1 MEVFNKSKGKFNPSN
16 TEIIEL
22 NKNIE
27 QVYLID
33 KINSLK
39 KDKVLCPNGEE
50 SVREIITHRGGVG
63 ILIKVDD
70 KFIIEKQFRYALGK
84 EIYELPAGKLEA
96 DEEPLEAAKRECLEE
111 TGYRPL
117 EMIHL
122 GDMVP
127 TCGYSNEVI
136 HFYYCPKS
144 VKEERH
150 LDSDEFIDIMYMSLE
165 EIEKMI
171 KEDRI
176 VDSKILAV
184 LTLYKNKI
192 L

>member
-1 MEVFNKSKGKFNPSN
+1 MDKKEITIHSEQIYKGH
-16 TEIIEL
+16 
-22 NKNIE
+22 
-27 QVYLID
+27 VV
-33 KINSLK
+33 SLK
-39 KDKVLCPNGEE
+39 KDTVLCPNGEQ
-50 SVREIITHRGGVG
+50 SLREIITHRGGVG

-111 TGYRPL
+111 TGYKPL

-122 GDMVP
+122 GDMSP
-127 TCGYSNEVI
+127 TCGYSTEII

-144 VKEERH
+144 VKQERH
-150 LDSDEFIDIMYMSLE
+150 LDSDEVIDLMYLSLE
-165 EIEKMI
+165 EIEQMI
-171 KEDRI
+171 KNDQI
-176 VDSKILAV
+176 IDSKILAV
-184 LTLYKNKI
+184 LTLYKNKM

>member
-1 MEVFNKSKGKFNPSN
+1 MDKKEITLHSEQIYKGR
-16 TEIIEL
+16 
-22 NKNIE
+22 
-27 QVYLID
+27 VV
-33 KINSLK
+33 SLK
-39 KDKVLCPNGEE
+39 KDTVLCPNGEQ
-50 SVREIITHRGGVG
+50 SLREIITHRGGVG
-63 ILIKVDD
+63 ILVKVDD

-111 TGYRPL
+111 TGYKPL

-122 GDMVP
+122 GDMSP
-127 TCGYSNEVI
+127 TCGYSTEII

-144 VKEERH
+144 VKQERH
-150 LDSDEFIDIMYMSLE
+150 LDSDEVIDLMYLSLE
-165 EIEKMI
+165 EIEQMI
-171 KEDRI
+171 KEDQI
-176 VDSKILAV
+176 IDSKILAV

>member
-1 MEVFNKSKGKFNPSN
+1 MDKKEITIHSEQIYKGH
-16 TEIIEL
+16 
-22 NKNIE
+22 
-27 QVYLID
+27 VV
-33 KINSLK
+33 SLK
-39 KDKVLCPNGEE
+39 KDTVLCPNGEQ
-50 SVREIITHRGGVG
+50 SLREIITHRGGVG

-111 TGYRPL
+111 TGYKPL

-122 GDMVP
+122 GDMSP
-127 TCGYSNEVI
+127 TCGYSTEII

-144 VKEERH
+144 IKAERH
-150 LDSDEFIDIMYMSLE
+150 LDSDEVIDLMYLSLE
-165 EIEKMI
+165 EIEQMI
-171 KEDRI
+171 KEDQI
-176 VDSKILAV
+176 IDSKILAV
-184 LTLYKNKI
+184 LTLYKNKM

>member
-1 MEVFNKSKGKFNPSN
+1 MDKKEITIHSEQIYKGH
-16 TEIIEL
+16 
-22 NKNIE
+22 
-27 QVYLID
+27 VV
-33 KINSLK
+33 SLK
-39 KDKVLCPNGEE
+39 KDTVLCPNGEQ
-50 SVREIITHRGGVG
+50 SLREIITHRGGVA
-63 ILIKVDD
+63 ILVKVDD

-111 TGYRPL
+111 TGYKPL

-122 GDMVP
+122 CDMSP
-127 TCGYSNEVI
+127 TCGYSTEII

-144 VKEERH
+144 VKQERH
-150 LDSDEFIDIMYMSLE
+150 LDSDEVIDLMYLSLE
-165 EIEKMI
+165 EIEHMI
-171 KEDRI
+171 KNDQI
-176 VDSKILAV
+176 IDSKILAV

>member
-1 MEVFNKSKGKFNPSN
+1 MDKTEKTIKSEHIYKGH
-16 TEIIEL
+16 
-22 NKNIE
+22 
-27 QVYLID
+27 VV
-33 KINSLK
+33 SLK
-39 KDKVLCPNGEE
+39 KDTVLCPNGEE
-50 SVREIITHRGGVG
+50 SLREIITHRGGVG

-111 TGYRPL
+111 TGCKPL

-122 GDMVP
+122 GDMSP
-127 TCGYSNEVI
+127 TCGYSTEII

-144 VKEERH
+144 IKAERH
-150 LDSDEFIDIMYMSLE
+150 LDSDEVIDLMYLSLE

-171 KEDRI
+171 KEDQI
-176 VDSKILAV
+176 IDSKILAV

>member
-1 MEVFNKSKGKFNPSN
+1 MDKKEITIHSEQIYKGH
-16 TEIIEL
+16 
-22 NKNIE
+22 
-27 QVYLID
+27 VV
-33 KINSLK
+33 SLK
-39 KDKVLCPNGEE
+39 KDTVLCPNGEQ
-50 SVREIITHRGGVG
+50 SLREIITHRGGVG
-63 ILIKVDD
+63 ILIKADD

-111 TGYRPL
+111 TGYKPL

-122 GDMVP
+122 GDMSP
-127 TCGYSNEVI
+127 TCGYSTEII

-144 VKEERH
+144 VKQERH
-150 LDSDEFIDIMYMSLE
+150 LDSDEVIDLMYLSLE
-165 EIEKMI
+165 EIEQMI
-171 KEDRI
+171 KEDQI
-176 VDSKILAV
+176 IDSKILAV

>member
-1 MEVFNKSKGKFNPSN
+1 MDKKEITIHSEQIYKGH
-16 TEIIEL
+16 
-22 NKNIE
+22 
-27 QVYLID
+27 VV
-33 KINSLK
+33 SLK
-39 KDKVLCPNGEE
+39 KDTVLCPNGEQ
-50 SVREIITHRGGVG
+50 SLREIITHRGGVG

-111 TGYRPL
+111 TGYKPL

-122 GDMVP
+122 GDMSP
-127 TCGYSNEVI
+127 TCGYSTEII

-144 VKEERH
+144 IKAERH
-150 LDSDEFIDIMYMSLE
+150 LDSDEVIDLMYLSLE
-165 EIEKMI
+165 EIEQMI
-171 KEDRI
+171 KNDQI
-176 VDSKILAV
+176 IDSKILAV
-184 LTLYKNKI
+184 LTLYKNKM

>member
-1 MEVFNKSKGKFNPSN
+1 MDKKEKTITSEQIYKGHV
-16 TEIIEL
+16 I
-22 NKNIE
+22 
-27 QVYLID
+27 
-33 KINSLK
+33 SLK

-96 DEEPLEAAKRECLEE
+96 GEEPLEAAKRECLEE
-111 TGYRPL
+111 TGYKPL

-122 GDMVP
+122 GDMSP
-127 TCGYSNEVI
+127 TCGYSTEII
-136 HFYYCPKS
+136 HFYYCSKS
-144 VKEERH
+144 VKAERH

>member
-1 MEVFNKSKGKFNPSN
+1 MDKKEITIHSEQIYKGH
-16 TEIIEL
+16 
-22 NKNIE
+22 
-27 QVYLID
+27 VV
-33 KINSLK
+33 SLK
-39 KDKVLCPNGEE
+39 KDTVLCPNGEQ
-50 SVREIITHRGGVG
+50 SLREIITHRGGVG
-63 ILIKVDD
+63 ILVKVDD

-111 TGYRPL
+111 TGYKPL

-122 GDMVP
+122 GDMSP
-127 TCGYSNEVI
+127 TCGYSTEII

-144 VKEERH
+144 VKQERH
-150 LDSDEFIDIMYMSLE
+150 LDSDEVIDLMYLSLE
-165 EIEKMI
+165 EIEQMI
-171 KEDRI
+171 KEDQI
-176 VDSKILAV
+176 IDSKILAV

>member
-1 MEVFNKSKGKFNPSN
+1 M
-16 TEIIEL
+16 
-22 NKNIE
+22 
-27 QVYLID
+27 D
-33 KINSLK
+33 KIEKTIKSEQLYKGHVVSLK
-39 KDKVLCPNGEE
+39 RDTVLCPNGEE
-50 SVREIITHRGGVG
+50 SLREIITHRGGVG
-63 ILIKVDD
+63 ILVKVND

-111 TGYRPL
+111 TGYEPL

-122 GDMVP
+122 GNMSP
-127 TCGYSNEVI
+127 TCGYSTEII

-144 VKEERH
+144 IKKERH
-150 LDSDEFIDIMYMSLE
+150 LDSDEVIDLMYLSLQD
-165 EIEKMI
+165 IEKMI
-171 KEDRI
+171 KEDQI
-176 VDSKILAV
+176 IDSKILAV

>member
-1 MEVFNKSKGKFNPSN
+1 MDKKEVTITSEQIYKGR
-16 TEIIEL
+16 
-22 NKNIE
+22 
-27 QVYLID
+27 VV
-33 KINSLK
+33 SLK
-39 KDKVLCPNGEE
+39 RDLVKCPTGEE
-50 SVREIITHRGGVG
+50 SIREIITHRGGVG

-70 KFIIEKQFRYALGK
+70 KFVIEKQFRYALGK

-96 DEEPLEAAKRECLEE
+96 DEEPLEAAKRETLEE

-122 GDMVP
+122 GDMSP
-127 TCGYSNEVI
+127 TCGYSTEII

-150 LDSDEFIDIMYMSLE
+150 LDSDEVIDLMYLSLE
-165 EIEKMI
+165 EIENMI
-171 KEDRI
+171 KEDKI
-176 VDSKILAV
+176 IDSKILAV
-184 LTLYKNKI
+184 LSLYKNKI

>member
-1 MEVFNKSKGKFNPSN
+1 MDKKEITIHSEQIYKGH
-16 TEIIEL
+16 
-22 NKNIE
+22 
-27 QVYLID
+27 VV
-33 KINSLK
+33 SLK
-39 KDKVLCPNGEE
+39 KDTVLCPNGEQ
-50 SVREIITHRGGVG
+50 SLREIITHRGGVG

-111 TGYRPL
+111 TGYKPL

-122 GDMVP
+122 GDMSP
-127 TCGYSNEVI
+127 TCGYSTEII

-144 VKEERH
+144 IKAERH
-150 LDSDEFIDIMYMSLE
+150 LDSDEVIDLMYLSLE
-165 EIEKMI
+165 EIEQMI
-171 KEDRI
+171 KEDQI
-176 VDSKILAV
+176 IDSKILAV
-184 LTLYKNKI
+184 LSLYKNKI

>member
-1 MEVFNKSKGKFNPSN
+1 MDKKEITIHSEQIYKGH
-16 TEIIEL
+16 
-22 NKNIE
+22 
-27 QVYLID
+27 VV
-33 KINSLK
+33 SLK
-39 KDKVLCPNGEE
+39 KDTVLCPNGEQ
-50 SVREIITHRGGVG
+50 SLREIITHRGGVG

-70 KFIIEKQFRYALGK
+70 KFIIERQFRYALGK

-111 TGYRPL
+111 TGYKPL

-122 GDMVP
+122 GDMSP
-127 TCGYSNEVI
+127 TCGYSTEII

-144 VKEERH
+144 IKAERH
-150 LDSDEFIDIMYMSLE
+150 LDSDEVIDLMYLSLE
-165 EIEKMI
+165 EIEQMI
-171 KEDRI
+171 KEDQI
-176 VDSKILAV
+176 IDSKILAV

>member
-1 MEVFNKSKGKFNPSN
+1 MDKKEITIHSEQIYKGH
-16 TEIIEL
+16 
-22 NKNIE
+22 
-27 QVYLID
+27 VV
-33 KINSLK
+33 SLK
-39 KDKVLCPNGEE
+39 KDTVLCPNGEQ
-50 SVREIITHRGGVG
+50 SLREIITHRGGVG
-63 ILIKVDD
+63 ILIKVGD
-70 KFIIEKQFRYALGK
+70 KFIIEKQYRYALDK
-84 EIYELPAGKLEA
+84 EIYELPAGKLEKG
-96 DEEPLEAAKRECLEE
+96 EEPLEAANRECLEE

-150 LDSDEFIDIMYMSLE
+150 LDSDEFIDVLFLTME
-165 EIEKMI
+165 EIEALI
-171 KEDRI
+171 KEDKV
-176 VDSKILAV
+176 VDSKLFTA
-184 LTLYKNKI
+184 LTLYRAKV

>member
-1 MEVFNKSKGKFNPSN
+1 MDKREKTIKSEQIYKGR
-16 TEIIEL
+16 
-22 NKNIE
+22 
-27 QVYLID
+27 VV
-33 KINSLK
+33 SLK
-39 KDKVLCPNGEE
+39 KDTVLCPNGEE
-50 SVREIITHRGGVG
+50 SLREIITHRGGVG
-63 ILIKVDD
+63 ILVKVGD

-122 GDMVP
+122 GDMSP
-127 TCGYSNEVI
+127 TCGYSTEII

-144 VKEERH
+144 EKAERH
-150 LDSDEFIDIMYMSLE
+150 LDSDEVIDLMYLSLE
-165 EIEKMI
+165 EIENMI
-171 KEDRI
+171 KEDQI
-176 VDSKILAV
+176 IDSKILAV
-184 LTLYKNKI
+184 LTLYKNKV

>member
-1 MEVFNKSKGKFNPSN
+1 MDKVEKTIAREQIYKGH
-16 TEIIEL
+16 
-22 NKNIE
+22 
-27 QVYLID
+27 VV
-33 KINSLK
+33 SLK
-39 KDKVLCPNGEE
+39 RDKVLCPNGEE
-50 SVREIITHRGGVG
+50 SIREIITHRGGVG

-96 DEEPLEAAKRECLEE
+96 DEDPLEAAKRECLEE
-111 TGYRPL
+111 TGYRPI

-150 LDSDEFIDIMYMSLE
+150 LDSDEFIDVMFLTME
-165 EIEKMI
+165 EIEALI
-171 KEDRI
+171 KEDKV
-176 VDSKILAV
+176 VDSKLFTA
-184 LTLYKNKI
+184 LTLYRAKV

>member
-1 MEVFNKSKGKFNPSN
+1 MDKKEKTINS
-16 TEIIEL
+16 
-22 NKNIE
+22 E
-27 QVYLID
+27 QVYKGRVI
-33 KINSLK
+33 SLK
-39 KDKVLCPNGEE
+39 RDTVLCPNGEE
-50 SVREIITHRGGVG
+50 SIREIITHRGGVA
-63 ILIKVDD
+63 ILVKVDD
-70 KFIIEKQFRYALGK
+70 KFIIEKQYRYALDK

-96 DEEPLEAAKRECLEE
+96 DEEPLEAAKRECLED

-122 GDMVP
+122 GDMSP
-127 TCGYSNEVI
+127 TCGYSTEII

-150 LDSDEFIDIMYMSLE
+150 LDSDEVIDIIYLSME
-165 EIEKMI
+165 EIENMI
-171 KEDRI
+171 KEDKI

-184 LTLYKNKI
+184 LTLYKNKN